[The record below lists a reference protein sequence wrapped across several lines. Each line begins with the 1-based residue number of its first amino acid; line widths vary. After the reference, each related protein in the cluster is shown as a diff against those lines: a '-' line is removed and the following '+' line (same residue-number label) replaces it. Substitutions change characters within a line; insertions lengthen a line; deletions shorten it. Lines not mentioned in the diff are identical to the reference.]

1 MPNLTKSELRR
12 LLIKQRR
19 SLSQI
24 DWKLK
29 SDRLCQNLQDNGLFQ
44 QAKTILSYFSFRQEP
59 DLSLLLSNTDKKWG
73 FPRCVEQSLTWHC
86 WQPGQAYDIN
96 SYGIIEPDADLMQLH
111 PGEVDLILVPSVACD
126 NQGYRLGYGGGF
138 YDRMLSLPEWNLI
151 PTVGIIFDF
160 SYLTQLPINAWDKP
174 LTAVC
179 TESQF
184 INISYSLLPNLP

>member
-1 MPNLTKSELRR
+1 MLNLTKAELRR

-24 DWKLK
+24 DWKSK
-29 SDRLCQNLQDNGLFQ
+29 SDRLCQNLQHNPLFQ

-73 FPRCVEQSLTWHC
+73 FPRCVQQSLTWHY
-86 WQPGQAYDIN
+86 WQPGETYNIN
-96 SYGIIEPDADLMQLH
+96 SYGIIEPDANLIQLH

-126 NQGYRLGYGGGF
+126 AQGYRLGYGGGF

-160 SYLTQLPINAWDKP
+160 CYLPQLPIDYWDKP
-174 LTAVC
+174 LTTVC

-184 INISYSLLPNLP
+184 IDISYNLPHNLP

>member
-1 MPNLTKSELRR
+1 MLNLTKAELRR

-24 DWKLK
+24 DWKSK
-29 SDRLCQNLQDNGLFQ
+29 SDRLCQNLQYNPLFQ

-73 FPRCVEQSLTWHC
+73 FPRCVQQSLTWHY
-86 WQPGQAYDIN
+86 WQPGQTYNIN
-96 SYGIIEPDADLMQLH
+96 SYGIIEPDANLMQLH

-126 NQGYRLGYGGGF
+126 AQGYRLGYGGGF

-151 PTVGIIFDF
+151 PRVGIIFDF
-160 SYLTQLPINAWDKP
+160 CYLPQLPIDAWDKP
-174 LTAVC
+174 LTMVC

-184 INISYSLLPNLP
+184 IDISYNLAPNLP

>member
-1 MPNLTKSELRR
+1 MPNLTKTELRR

-19 SLSQI
+19 AISPEEYQE
-24 DWKLK
+24 K
-29 SDRLCQNLQDNGLFQ
+29 SDRLCQNLQHNPLFQ

-73 FPRCVEQSLTWHC
+73 FPRCVQQSLTWHY
-86 WQPGQAYDIN
+86 WQPGETYNIN
-96 SYGIIEPDADLMQLH
+96 GYGIIEPDADLIQLQ
-111 PGEVDLILVPSVACD
+111 PSEVDLILVPSVACD
-126 NQGYRLGYGGGF
+126 TQGYRLGYGGGF

-160 SYLTQLPINAWDKP
+160 SYLPQLPIDYWDQP
-174 LTAVC
+174 LTTVC

-184 INISYSLLPNLP
+184 IDISYNLPPNLP

>member
-1 MPNLTKSELRR
+1 MQNLTKAELRR

-19 SLSQI
+19 SLSQR
-24 DWKLK
+24 DWKSK
-29 SDRLCQNLQDNGLFQ
+29 SDRLCQNLQHNPVFQ

-73 FPRCVEQSLTWHC
+73 FPRCVQQSLTWHY
-86 WQPGQAYDIN
+86 WQPGETYNIN
-96 SYGIIEPDADLMQLH
+96 SYGIIEPDANLIQLQ
-111 PGEVDLILVPSVACD
+111 PCEVDLILVPSVACD
-126 NQGYRLGYGGGF
+126 AQGYRLGYGGGF

-160 SYLTQLPINAWDKP
+160 SYLPQLPIDYWDKP
-174 LTAVC
+174 LTTVC

-184 INISYSLLPNLP
+184 IDISYGLPPNLP